1 MNESNQKAIVFLIA
15 FIFAFSTFSGAVSA
29 TMGTINPENNV
40 PTFIS
45 DTSVSNTFNSHNNS
59 SIMHNNS
66 TNIHLDNFTKKT
78 QPASLASEPTDQQFR
93 KQKEGLQNLRTISTK
108 GLPPKKPG
116 EVVAINIER
125 MHSMINTAKTKIT
138 RISSSFYKKILK

>member
-1 MNESNQKAIVFLIA
+1 MNAGNQKAIVFLIA
-15 FIFAFSTFSGAVSA
+15 FIFALSTFSGAVSA

-45 DTSVSNTFNSHNNS
+45 DTSLINTHISHNNTLTL
-59 SIMHNNS
+59 HNNS
-66 TNIHLDNFTKKT
+66 TNVHQANFTKKT
-78 QPASLASEPTDQQFR
+78 QPVSLASEPTDQQFK

-108 GLPPKKPG
+108 GLPPKRPD
-116 EVVAINIER
+116 ELVAINIER
-125 MHSMINTAKTKIT
+125 MHSMIDTAKTKIT

>member
-1 MNESNQKAIVFLIA
+1 MNTNNQKAIVFLIA
-15 FIFAFSTFSGAVSA
+15 FIFALSTFSGAVSA

-45 DTSVSNTFNSHNNS
+45 DTSVNYAFISHNNS
-59 SIMHNNS
+59 STLHNNS
-66 TNIHLDNFTKKT
+66 TNIHSDNFTKKT
-78 QPASLASEPTDQQFR
+78 QPASLASEPTDQQFK
-93 KQKEGLQNLRTISTK
+93 KQKEGLQTLRTISTK

-116 EVVAINIER
+116 ELVAINIER

-138 RISSSFYKKILK
+138 RISASFYKKILK